1 MASEG
6 DARKRLPWHI
16 PCWTV
21 PILTAK
27 EGNTMTSQS
36 QLHTVPVRVYTTD
49 SRIMIAAPMPGLEPD
64 DISVTVADSHV
75 TIRGQERGPRQHERE
90 LLLAE
95 WTVGP
100 YERQIDLPQ
109 PVNGA
114 LANATYGNGV
124 LVLALPIMA
133 SGQPSIRSE
142 FVLEVIAATRG
153 ERVGHRGRDLRPTAT
168 QERRQKMARPAHT
181 AQPAED

>member
-1 MASEG
+1 MINGGE
-6 DARKRLPWHI
+6 ARKRLPWHV
-16 PCWTV
+16 PCWIV
-21 PILTAK
+21 RILTAK

-36 QLHTVPVRVYTTD
+36 QLHTVPVRMYTTD

-64 DISVTVADSHV
+64 DISVAVADAHV
-75 TIRGQERGPRQHERE
+75 TIRGQERGPRQHERD

-100 YERQIDLPQ
+100 YERQIQLPQ

-124 LVLALPIMA
+124 LVLALPILA
-133 SGQPSIRSE
+133 SGQPSVRSE

-153 ERVGHRGRDLRPTAT
+153 ERVGHSGRDLHPTTT
-168 QERRQKMARPAHT
+168 QERRQKMAHPART
-181 AQPAED
+181 AQRAED

>member
-1 MASEG
+1 
-6 DARKRLPWHI
+6 
-16 PCWTV
+16 
-21 PILTAK
+21 
-27 EGNTMTSQS
+27 MTNQS
-36 QLHTVPVRVYTTD
+36 QLHTVPVRMYRTD

-64 DISVTVADSHV
+64 DIAVTVADAHV
-75 TIRGQERGPRQHERE
+75 TIRGQERGPRQHERD

-100 YERQIDLPQ
+100 YERQIQLPQ

-124 LVLALPIMA
+124 LVLALPILA
-133 SGQPSIRSE
+133 SGQPSVRSE

-153 ERVGHRGRDLRPTAT
+153 ERVGHSGRDLHPTT
-168 QERRQKMARPAHT
+168 TRERRQKKAHPIRT
-181 AQPAED
+181 VQRSED

>member
-64 DISVTVADSHV
+64 DVSVTVADSHV

-153 ERVGHRGRDLRPTAT
+153 ERVGHRGRDLRPTTT